1 MLSTC
6 LSTCY
11 QLVRMVSLFV
21 NPLTFDNKKNEILYS
36 SHKIEWKKQ
45 VATVSLKKGL
55 LPEAFIN
62 EKILSKLDIL
72 NPLPNTSVLANR
84 VLPNTSVL
92 ANRVLPNTSVLAN
105 RVLPNTSVLAN
116 RVFAKFKY
124 IPESGKNNEI
134 YLACLPSEN
143 SKITT
148 DLYYESHIPANS
160 QILIIEDQKKNI
172 TKHSQYLRVKGNVLA
187 FCLNVSTYYLEVINL
202 DEYIEFVQMEN
213 NEANQDEECFDLDE
227 EYLDS
232 NEEDLEDEDLEE
244 DPDEEDLEEEDLED
258 EDLDDED
265 LDDEELDEEDL
276 EEAEEDNAIEEDAEE
291 DNAIEEDAVEE
302 DAAEEEAEEEA
313 EDEAEEALDD
323 EENTIGGVEELDDE
337 PSEPKPSQ
345 SINKRKKPG
354 SSKSI
359 KFNAGLDTSI
369 LFNILKKEDEK
380 NLIPDAQLHLKRN
393 ITIKILTLLELPVK
407 TIQFIEKGIY
417 NYVIEKCSA
426 NSIIPIW
433 ENPEFNDMY
442 VSKSKS
448 IYSNLNIKCYVGN
461 KDLLE
466 KVKKGKIN
474 AYDLA
479 FLESHKLYPEKWND
493 IIEEKA
499 KMDKMLKESLKES
512 ATDLFQCTRC
522 KKRKTIYCE
531 VQTRSSDEPMTKFIT
546 CLECGYKWKQY

>member
-1 MLSTC
+1 
-6 LSTCY
+6 
-11 QLVRMVSLFV
+11 MVSLFI

-36 SHKIEWKKQ
+36 PNKIEWKKQ
-45 VATVSLKKGL
+45 VSTVSLKRGL
-55 LPEAFIN
+55 LPEVFLN
-62 EKILSKLDIL
+62 EKILSKLGT
-72 NPLPNTSVLANR
+72 PTSY
-84 VLPNTSVL
+84 
-92 ANRVLPNTSVLAN
+92 
-105 RVLPNTSVLAN
+105 
-116 RVFAKFKY
+116 VFAKFKY
-124 IPESGKNNEI
+124 IPESAKNNEI
-134 YLACLPSEN
+134 YLVCLPSEN

-148 DLYYESHIPANS
+148 DLYYESHIPANNH
-160 QILIIEDQKKNI
+160 ILILEGQKKNI
-172 TKHSQYLRVKGNVLA
+172 TKNSQYLRVKGNVLA
-187 FCLNVSTYYLEVINL
+187 FCMNVSTYYLEVISL
-202 DEYIEFVQMEN
+202 DEYIEFVQMEHD
-213 NEANQDEECFDLDE
+213 EANQDKDCSDMDDDE
-227 EYLDS
+227 LDS
-232 NEEDLEDEDLEE
+232 EDDAEDDSEDDELDAEDDSEEDDTAENDVLVEDDAEDDDAVE
-244 DPDEEDLEEEDLED
+244 DDAEDDDAVED
-258 EDLDDED
+258 
-265 LDDEELDEEDL
+265 
-276 EEAEEDNAIEEDAEE
+276 DAEE
-291 DNAIEEDAVEE
+291 DDAVEN
-302 DAAEEEAEEEA
+302 DAEEDTEEVV
-313 EDEAEEALDD
+313 EEALDD
-323 EENTIGGVEELDDE
+323 DENTIVVGEELDDE
-337 PSEPKPSQ
+337 PSEPKTSQ
-345 SINKRKKPG
+345 SSNKRKKPG

-380 NLIPDAQLHLKRN
+380 NFIPETQLHLKRKIN
-393 ITIKILTLLELPVK
+393 IKILKLLDLSTK

-417 NYVIEKCSA
+417 NYVIEKCNA

-442 VSKSKS
+442 ISKSKS

-461 KDLLE
+461 KGLLE

-474 AYDLA
+474 PYELA